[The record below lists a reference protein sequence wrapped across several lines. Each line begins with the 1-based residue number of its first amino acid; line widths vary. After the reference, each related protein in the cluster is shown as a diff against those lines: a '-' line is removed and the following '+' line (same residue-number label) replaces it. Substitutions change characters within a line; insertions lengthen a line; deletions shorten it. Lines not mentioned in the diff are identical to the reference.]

1 MSDPKHKGGTQMV
14 LKHDFQTLS
23 EGGGYVF
30 VTYTATPK
38 DAARTSSVREAV
50 RRRAMVAYH
59 EKGGRYATSEQHGH
73 CQLDGKARM
82 HRNMTKFKLDRTSSL
97 QIPNSASRE
106 AAQPAPLEQPL
117 NHHLPALDPYVT
129 ELGPGAW
136 ELLHFCTAYQSS
148 KMSVP
153 ER

>member
-1 MSDPKHKGGTQMV
+1 MV

-23 EGGGYVF
+23 EEGGYVF

-38 DAARTSSVREAV
+38 DSARASSVREAV
-50 RRRAMVAYH
+50 RRQAMVAYH
-59 EKGGRYATSEQHGH
+59 EKGGQYATYATSEQHGD
-73 CQLDGKARM
+73 CQSTGKARM

-97 QIPNSASRE
+97 QIPNSTSRE
-106 AAQPAPLEQPL
+106 AAQPTSSERPL

-136 ELLHFCTAYQSS
+136 ELLHFCTAYQPS
-148 KMSVP
+148 KMFVQ

>member
-1 MSDPKHKGGTQMV
+1 MV

-23 EGGGYVF
+23 EEGGYVF

-38 DAARTSSVREAV
+38 DAARALSVREAV
-50 RRRAMVAYH
+50 RRQAMVAYH
-59 EKGGRYATSEQHGH
+59 EKGGQYATSEQRGH
-73 CQLDGKARM
+73 CQSNGKARM

-97 QIPNSASRE
+97 QIPNSASCE
-106 AAQPAPLEQPL
+106 AAQPASAERPL
-117 NHHLPALDPYVT
+117 NHHLPGLDPYVT

-148 KMSVP
+148 KMFVQ